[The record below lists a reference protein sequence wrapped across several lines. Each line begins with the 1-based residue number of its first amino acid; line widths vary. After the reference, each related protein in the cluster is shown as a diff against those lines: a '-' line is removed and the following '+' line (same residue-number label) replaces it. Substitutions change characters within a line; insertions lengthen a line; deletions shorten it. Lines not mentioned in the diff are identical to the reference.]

1 MGMIEKL
8 KISLEEESED
18 IQQRIDW
25 FNKEERKDYRSNKV
39 KEVVEGIKDF
49 GVGLLSHIVP
59 HSVDP
64 IKRAEKELDKATTA
78 LYKDLYKQYLSRIE
92 EFPEGKIKREI
103 LSDGSERNTVY
114 TENGSIEKT
123 QFSISEEEAKNYLV
137 SCVNYEGLSLVDVNG
152 KGKSQLVYSNILVKE
167 NSIYPNYEISGTM
180 RDEKGKF
187 TNFNFNSNYRSLP
200 ALMVC
205 REVAMRL
212 GSLENTFN
220 DSYDL
225 FALNSDN
232 IIDTSKP
239 SDETEESE
247 VDDNKANVVEMKEET
262 QPKSFAQMA
271 VDKVKEFLFSPTPDN
286 DFFM

>member
-1 MGMIEKL
+1 MGKIEKL

-39 KEVVEGIKDF
+39 KEVVEGIKGF
-49 GVGLLSHIVP
+49 GTSVLSHLVP
-59 HSVDP
+59 RSVDP
-64 IKRAEKELDKATTA
+64 LKRAEEDLENATTA
-78 LYKDLYKQYLSRIE
+78 LYKDLYKQYLSRVE
-92 EFPEGKIKREI
+92 EYPEGKIKREI

-114 TENGSIEKT
+114 TENGSIERT
-123 QFSISEEEAKNYLV
+123 QYSISEEEARNYLV
-137 SCVNYEGLSLVDVNG
+137 SCVKYEGLSLVDVNG

-187 TNFNFNSNYRSLP
+187 TNFSYDSNFGSVP

-205 REVAMRL
+205 GEVAMRL
-212 GSLENTFN
+212 GSLENAFN
-220 DSYDL
+220 DAYGL
-225 FALNSDN
+225 YALNPDN

-239 SDETEESE
+239 ADETEESE
-247 VDDNKANVVEMKEET
+247 VVDKVSEVEVKEET

-286 DFFM
+286 DYFM